1 MYLSTGSA
9 PKERILLLTDLIEQ
23 LLAAL
28 CEMSFLKYLLI
39 VALFLTNN
47 SKLSFRESAKLPNRT
62 ML

>member
-9 PKERILLLTDLIEQ
+9 PKGRILLLTDLIEQ

-47 SKLSFRESAKLPNRT
+47 SKLSFRGSAKLPNRT